1 MKVPEINA
9 KIIFPKNIPGNE
21 RDSNRIVLGAIV
33 RGGGGGGNC
42 FGGNCPVGNFPPWN
56 VLDPSES
63 LNLAQANITETI

>member
-33 RGGGGGGNC
+33 RGGGG
-42 FGGNCPVGNFPPWN
+42 
-56 VLDPSES
+56 
-63 LNLAQANITETI
+63 